1 VPRTDADIMRDV
13 QSGRE
18 DCFEELALRYRPR
31 LQRAARSRFSDPA
44 AADDAVQETLLA
56 AYASR
61 GTFNPRFAF
70 STWIWTIFLNVCR
83 RAGRKSVREQE
94 VLCLAAATNGPQA
107 DVAPGAHGLLHLLE
121 DERRDELHRLLDR
134 LPEAEADALRLRF
147 FGGLKFEDIAAA
159 MECSVSA
166 TKVRVKRGLLRL
178 AKLWREALDE
188 RGPQLAADS
197 TRTET

>member
-1 VPRTDADIMRDV
+1 MVRTDAEIMRDV
-13 QSGRE
+13 QSGRD
-18 DCFEELALRYRPR
+18 DCFEELAQRYRPR
-31 LQRAARSRFSDPA
+31 LQRAARSRFSNPA

-83 RAGRKSVREQE
+83 RATKKATREHE
-94 VLCLAAATNGPQA
+94 VLCLAATGSRPPT
-107 DVAPGAHGLLHLLE
+107 DVGAGAHGLWQLLE
-121 DERRDELHRLLDR
+121 DERRGELHRLLDQ

-178 AKLWREALDE
+178 ADLWRETHDE
-188 RGPQLAADS
+188 REQPTAA
-197 TRTET
+197 TAQRTQP